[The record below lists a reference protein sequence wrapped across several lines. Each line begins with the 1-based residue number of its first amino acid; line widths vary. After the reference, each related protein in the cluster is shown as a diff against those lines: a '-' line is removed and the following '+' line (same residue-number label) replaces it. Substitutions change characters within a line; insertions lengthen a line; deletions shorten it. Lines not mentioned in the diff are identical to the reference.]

1 MAKIV
6 ALDPYV
12 SVAHQLVEADFA
24 EIAARGFRS
33 VVNNR
38 PDGEVPDQ
46 LPDAQAA
53 EAASRLGLAYRYL
66 PVTHHNVT
74 DDEVVD
80 TFAQLM
86 DVLPAPILFY
96 CRTGTRCTL
105 LWTQVAAR
113 RLGVEEA
120 LEAAARAGYDMEVLR
135 DDLIERHGALASA
148 PAGRPAPFVPAPTA

>member
-6 ALDPYV
+6 ALDPYT
-12 SVAHQLVEADFA
+12 SVAHQLVDADFA
-24 EIAARGFRS
+24 EAAARGYRS

-53 EAASRLGLAYRYL
+53 EAASRLGLEYRYL

-74 DDEVVD
+74 DEGVVD
-80 TFAQLM
+80 AFAQMM
-86 DVLPAPILFY
+86 DDLPAPILFY
-96 CRTGTRCTL
+96 CRTGTRCTV

-113 RLGVEEA
+113 RLGVDRA
-120 LEAAARAGYDMEVLR
+120 LEVAACAGYDMEVLR
-135 DDLIERHGALASA
+135 DDLMERHGALAGSPAAHLA
-148 PAGRPAPFVPAPTA
+148 PSVPAPAA